1 MAQTL
6 FKGGIS
12 KVEFAATNS
21 FPGTELKVAM
31 KDCKVEMKTP
41 TEDLA
46 NGLVGSA
53 GKQIDLTL
61 PIADVDS
68 TPIATLQGYEN
79 ALTSIFWK
87 ITGINTAQS
96 LIVKNGIPIVE
107 FQMGEAG
114 KLARRVVKTTGY
126 ADTEANLLT
135 LTIA

>member
-12 KVEFAATNS
+12 KFEFAPTNA
-21 FPGTELKVAM
+21 FPGTEVKLAM
-31 KDCKVEMKTP
+31 KESKVTMKTP

-46 NGLVGSA
+46 SGLVASS
-53 GKQIDLTL
+53 GKQIDLDMVFD
-61 PIADVDS
+61 DVDS

-79 ALTSIFWK
+79 GLTPIFYK

-96 LIVKNGIPIVE
+96 LVVKTGIPIVE
-107 FQMGEAG
+107 LQANEVG
-114 KLARRVVKTTGY
+114 KNWKRTMKTTGF

-135 LTIA
+135 LTTA